1 MEIVAAF
8 EDAAVVDGTGTA
20 EITVVVDV
28 AVEFVALALGA
39 YPDHSILHS
48 PVRSSRVPTV

>member
-1 MEIVAAF
+1 MAF

-20 EITVVVDV
+20 EITVVVVDV